1 MPSADV
7 LPPSLDEPADER
19 LACVIRDLAAA
30 TPERPAIVADAGS
43 DARRCISYGELAKVT
58 HKLEAELNA
67 ANPRGVIARVRTI
80 ESLVALAAACGRQG
94 TPVAF
99 LADDSRDLLG
109 ELNDWVEVDES
120 LTLPPVPAA
129 TRWPVGMEAAV
140 PHVTVAT
147 SGTSGPPKLVR
158 HSWESVLSSARL
170 AAQWHDLAWL
180 FVYDPTRWAGIQVW
194 AQALLTAGR
203 LVVPASRDPDTVARA
218 IVDEAVTILPAT
230 PTLLRRLLTSADP
243 ALLAKNSL
251 KRITLG
257 GEAADAELLARAH
270 EAFPQ
275 AGIAQVY
282 ATTELGEVYRV
293 ADGLPGFPAKWIGKP
308 LVGGVVVGVRRDGE
322 LMVRA
327 SRDAAEVGTG
337 DLVELHGDRYV
348 FAGRRTDA
356 IIVGGA
362 KVFPKRVEEV
372 IREVPG
378 VAEARVFG
386 VPSSVT
392 GELVAAEIMLTPELA
407 SSPAHPAAGTGSS
420 DGADIKTAVLA
431 HCRDTLEPHAVPRLV
446 EIVKKIIT
454 TAAGKT
460 SRRS

>member
-7 LPPSLDEPADER
+7 LSPALDAPADER

-30 TPERPAIVADAGS
+30 SPDRPAIVAEAGS
-43 DARRCISYGELAKVT
+43 PARRSISYGDLARAIAS
-58 HKLEAELNA
+58 LEEQLNA
-67 ANPRGVIARVRTI
+67 ANPRGVIVRVRRI
-80 ESLVALAAACGRQG
+80 ESLVAIAAACGRQG

-99 LADDSRDLLG
+99 LAEDSRDLLG
-109 ELNDWVEVDES
+109 ELHDWVEVDDS
-120 LTLPPVPAA
+120 LTLPPVPANA
-129 TRWPVGMEAAV
+129 RWPVGMEAAV

-158 HSWESVLSSARL
+158 HSWESVLAAARL
-170 AAQWHDLAWL
+170 ATQWHDLAWL
-180 FVYDPTRWAGIQVW
+180 FVYDATRWAGIQVW
-194 AQALLTAGR
+194 AQAILTAGR
-203 LVVPASRDPDTVARA
+203 LVIPASRDPDTVARA
-218 IVDEAVTILPAT
+218 IADEGVAILPAT

-243 ALLAKNSL
+243 AVLAQNKL
-251 KRITLG
+251 ARITLG
-257 GEAADAELLARAH
+257 GEAADADLLARAH

-275 AGIAQVY
+275 AGITQVY

-293 ADGLPGFPAKWIGKP
+293 ADGLPGFPAAWLGTP
-308 LVGGVVVGVRRDGE
+308 LVGGVSLKGRRDGE

-392 GELVAAEIMLTPELA
+392 GELVAAEIMLAPEV
-407 SSPAHPAAGTGSS
+407 AADAAAKPTDGTG
-420 DGADIKTAVLA
+420 GEIKAAVLA
-431 HCRDTLEPHAVPRLV
+431 HCREALEPHAVPRLV
-446 EIVKKIIT
+446 EIVKKIT
-454 TAAGKT
+454 TTPAGKT
-460 SRRS
+460 SRRA

>member
-1 MPSADV
+1 MPSADL
-7 LPPSLDEPADER
+7 LPASLDAPADER
-19 LACVIRDLAAA
+19 LACVIRDVAAA
-30 TPERPAIVADAGS
+30 TPDRPAIVAEAGS
-43 DARRCISYGELAKVT
+43 AARRSISYGELAHT
-58 HKLEAELNA
+58 IGGLQDQLNA
-67 ANPRGVIARVRTI
+67 VHPRGVIARVRRI
-80 ESLVALAAACGRQG
+80 ESLVSLAAACGRQG

-109 ELNDWVEVDES
+109 ELHDWVAVDDS

-129 TRWPVGMEAAV
+129 SRWPIGMEAAV

-158 HSWESVLSSARL
+158 HSWESVLASARV

-180 FVYDPTRWAGIQVW
+180 LVYDATRWAGIQVW

-203 LVVPASRDPDTVARA
+203 LVVPANRDPDVVAAA
-218 IVDEAVTILPAT
+218 IVEEAVAILPAT

-251 KRITLG
+251 QRITLG
-257 GEAADAELLARAH
+257 GEAADADLLARAQA
-270 EAFPQ
+270 AFPR
-275 AGIAQVY
+275 AGITQVY

-293 ADGLPGFPAKWIGKP
+293 ADGKPGFPAKWLGKP
-308 LVGGVVVGVRRDGE
+308 LAGGTTLAVRRDGE

-372 IREVPG
+372 IREVQG
-378 VAEARVFG
+378 VAEARVYG

-392 GELVAAEIMLTPELA
+392 GELVAAEITRAPE
-407 SSPAHPAAGTGSS
+407 AAG
-420 DGADIKTAVLA
+420 DGADLKAAVLA
-431 HCRDTLEPHAVPRLV
+431 HCRGVLEPQSVPRVL
-446 EIVKKIIT
+446 EIVERIAT

-460 SRRS
+460 PRRG